1 MAYQPGTL
9 TAVAYSRGIEQGRTS
24 LVSAAEV
31 SLAVAADRTSLRASA
46 SDLAFVAIELRD
58 ADGNLGNDVDRPV
71 TVEVEGE
78 GTLQAL
84 GSARPSTEVRFDSET
99 CTTFDGRAFAVV
111 RPTGP
116 GLISVSVTS
125 EGLSS
130 QTIQLLVEQEDVN
143 AGE

>member
-71 TVEVEGE
+71 TVEIEGE

-84 GSARPSTEVRFDSET
+84 GSARPSTEERFDSET